1 MIITQQCP
9 SMAALLTQAHQIT
22 HRRHRR
28 GWLELPDGRHF
39 QPSVA
44 NVQFLPGLQ
53 KPYMSRPRPR
63 WFARLMGIFA

>member
-1 MIITQQCP
+1 MTITQQCP

-22 HRRHRR
+22 HRRHTR

-39 QPSVA
+39 QPAVA
-44 NVQFLPGLQ
+44 DVQFLPGRL

>member
-1 MIITQQCP
+1 MTSTANCP
-9 SMAALLTQAHQIT
+9 SLAAMLTQAHQVT
-22 HRRHRR
+22 HRRHTR

-39 QPSVA
+39 QPTVA
-44 NVQFLPGLQ
+44 DVQFLPGRL

>member
-1 MIITQQCP
+1 MTSTANCP
-9 SMAALLTQAHQIT
+9 SLAAMLTQAHQIT
-22 HRRHRR
+22 HRRHTR

-39 QPSVA
+39 QPTVA
-44 NVQFLPGLQ
+44 DVQFLPGQL

>member
-1 MIITQQCP
+1 MTITQQCP

-22 HRRHRR
+22 HRRHTR

-39 QPSVA
+39 QPTVA
-44 NVQFLPGLQ
+44 AVQFLPGRL